1 MKQYTKDY
9 SVWQQILWVCDERE
23 APDSTYRYLAFLHL
37 VLGYSIIIVPTFLV
51 MDRWVGLSPYPELA
65 QELLFIWKIAHVGLL
80 ASVVTAAVAS
90 TQLLGAPRMSLARMA
105 TYVYVILDVVTTL
118 LFALIQGYDEAMPQ
132 FLIFL
137 FTVMFRALLPY
148 RYAFACC
155 LATVLTMFI
164 FWSWL
169 YTIPDLAMYF
179 IPHADTGSL
188 NALTYFFGLATIA
201 FIMLVLFCAVNYL
214 VNQRNILEN
223 YLTNQVL
230 ARYLPPRLVAQA
242 SSGNLDFE
250 HEPESRVLTVL
261 FADLVGFTKMSTEL
275 GSVGVAK
282 VINQFSTEVS
292 ELVHYHGGT
301 VDKFIGD
308 CVMVVFGAPDSMT
321 TQAQAYR
328 CTEMAEQMVEMV
340 RTIDWGVP
348 LSIRVGIST
357 GEMVVGHFGSAVRS
371 DYTVIGPAVNLA
383 ARLETVCPP
392 GCVLV
397 SEHTAELLG
406 DSRALKKIG
415 PLSLKGVG
423 DDIYAWSFK
432 VL

>member
-9 SVWQQILWVCDERE
+9 SVWQQMLWVCDERE
-23 APDSTYRYLAFLHL
+23 APDSTYRHLAFLHL
-37 VLGYSIIIVPTFLV
+37 VLGYSIIIVPTFLA

-118 LFALIQGYDEAMPQ
+118 LFALIQGYHEAMPQ

-155 LATVLTMFI
+155 LATVLTMVI

-179 IPHADTGSL
+179 IPHADTDSL
-188 NALTYFFGLATIA
+188 NAPTYFFGLATIV
-201 FIMLVLFCAVNYL
+201 FIMLALFCAVNYL

-250 HEPESRVLTVL
+250 HDPESRVLTVL

-292 ELVHYHGGT
+292 ELAHYHGGT

-328 CTEMAEQMVEMV
+328 CTEMAEQIVEMV
-340 RTIDWGVP
+340 RTIEWGVP
-348 LSIRVGIST
+348 LNIRVGIST

-383 ARLETVCPP
+383 ARLESVCPP
-392 GCVLV
+392 GSVLV

-406 DSRALKKIG
+406 DSRELKKIG

-423 DDIYAWSFK
+423 DDIYAWSLK
-432 VL
+432 VF